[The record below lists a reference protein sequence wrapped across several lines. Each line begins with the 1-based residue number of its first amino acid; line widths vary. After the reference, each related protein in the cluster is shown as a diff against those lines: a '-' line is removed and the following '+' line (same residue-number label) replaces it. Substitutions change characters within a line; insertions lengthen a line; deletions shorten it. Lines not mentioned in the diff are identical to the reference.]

1 MLRFASKV
9 GAIKE
14 TLDNEE
20 ERLELILLRALRYPL
35 NWSPKMQEVV
45 SGSTPQAE
53 DSHEEVT
60 SQML

>member
-20 ERLELILLRALRYPL
+20 EKVGVDIVE
-35 NWSPKMQEVV
+35 SSEV
-45 SGSTPQAE
+45 SS
-53 DSHEEVT
+53 
-60 SQML
+60 